1 VLVAMQGYVLYRTGT
16 MVGFG
21 PAVGWVHA
29 LRWFSLGLHSVPVGS
44 TLFSVVLVPILG

>member
-1 VLVAMQGYVLYRTGT
+1 

-29 LRWFSLGLHSVPVGS
+29 LESVLLGLHSVPVGS

>member
-1 VLVAMQGYVLYRTGT
+1 

-29 LRWFSLGLHSVPVGS
+29 LDCFLGLHSVPVGS